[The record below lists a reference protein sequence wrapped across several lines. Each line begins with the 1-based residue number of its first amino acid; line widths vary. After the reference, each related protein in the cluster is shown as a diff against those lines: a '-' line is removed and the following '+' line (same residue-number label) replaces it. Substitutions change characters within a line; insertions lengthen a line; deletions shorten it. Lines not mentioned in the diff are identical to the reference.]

1 MNLQIKELCNENEI
15 QDFNLIVNLTPKQA
29 RETENYNFL
38 KSDKFKN
45 LVCYD
50 GFLNIYFDCLDFTH
64 SKKYKKIF
72 PGTH

>member
-45 LVCYD
+45 LVENERNNQ
-50 GFLNIYFDCLDFTH
+50 NI
-64 SKKYKKIF
+64 
-72 PGTH
+72 

>member
-50 GFLNIYFDCLDFTH
+50 GLLNIYFDCKDFEH
-64 SKKYKKIF
+64 CRKIKQKSL
-72 PGTH
+72 

>member
-45 LVCYD
+45 LVFSD
-50 GFLNIYFDCLDFTH
+50 GLLNIYFDCKDFEH
-64 SKKYKKIF
+64 CRKIKQKSL
-72 PGTH
+72 